1 MRLQTKK
8 RMTAPQCLISSLLMS
23 LLLSGST
30 QAQNLV
36 EQGAEIE
43 LLNDSFTFTEGPIA
57 DADGNVYFSDIPAN
71 RIHIWTL
78 DGELET
84 FRENSNSAN
93 GLFFDADWQ
102 LHAAEGGGRIT
113 RMDEMAAVT
122 IVTDGYDGAPFNSPN
137 DLWIDSHGGIY
148 FTDPRYGNEND
159 LPQPGYYVYYLAPGA
174 NQAEMIIDDL
184 ERPNG
189 IIGTRDGDTLYVAD
203 HGGNRTYAYDI
214 NSPGEL
220 GERRIIAQ
228 QGSDGVTLDEDGNL
242 YLTEGRN
249 INIYSSLGQPLQTL
263 TFPMA
268 PANMTFGGENRDILF
283 VTARSHLYALPMN
296 VRGMY

>member
-1 MRLQTKK
+1 MKHDFDKWKK
-8 RMTAPQCLISSLLMS
+8 IRFTALLG
-23 LLLSGST
+23 LLLANPL
-30 QAQNLV
+30 QAQDLI
-36 EQGAEIE
+36 EQGAEVE
-43 LLNDSFTFTEGPIA
+43 LLSDAFTFTEGPIA
-57 DADGNVYFSDIPAN
+57 DANGNVYFSDIPAN
-71 RIHIWTL
+71 RIHVWTL
-78 DGELET
+78 EGELET

-93 GLFFDADWQ
+93 GLFFDQDWR

-113 RMDEMAAVT
+113 RMNDMAEVT
-122 IVTDGYDGAPFNSPN
+122 VLSDSYDGAPYNSPN
-137 DLWIDSHGGIY
+137 DLWIDGEGGIY
-148 FTDPRYGNEND
+148 FSDPRYGNESN

-174 NQAEMIIDDL
+174 EQAQLIITDL

-214 NSPGEL
+214 NAPGEL
-220 GERRIIAQ
+220 GDRRVIAN
-228 QGSDGVTLDEDGNL
+228 QGSDGVTLDENGNL

-249 INIYSSLGQPLQTL
+249 INIYSSLGQPLQSL

-268 PANMTFGGENRDILF
+268 PANMTFGGPNRDILF
-283 VTARSHLYALPMN
+283 VTARSHLYALEMN

>member
-1 MRLQTKK
+1 MLQTEKWQK
-8 RMTAPQCLISSLLMS
+8 TIQIGLVLGVM
-23 LLLSGST
+23 LSNPL
-30 QAQNLV
+30 QAQDLV

-43 LLNDSFTFTEGPIA
+43 LLSDRFTFTEGPIA
-57 DADGNVYFSDIPAN
+57 DAEGNVYFSDIPAN
-71 RIHIWTL
+71 RIHVWTL

-93 GLFFDADWQ
+93 GLFFDSEWR
-102 LHAAEGGGRIT
+102 LHSAEGGGRIT
-113 RMDEMAAVT
+113 RMDDMATVT
-122 IVTDGYDGAPFNSPN
+122 VVTDSYDGEPYNSPN
-137 DLWIDSHGGIY
+137 DLWIDGEGGIY
-148 FTDPRYGNEND
+148 FTDPRYGNESN

-174 NQAEMIIDDL
+174 DQAELIISDL

-189 IIGTRDGDTLYVAD
+189 IIGTRDGGTLYVAD

-220 GERRIIAQ
+220 GERRVIAR

-249 INIYSSLGQPLQTL
+249 INIYSPLGQPLQTL
-263 TFPMA
+263 AFPMA
-268 PANMTFGGENRDILF
+268 PANMTFGGATRDILY

>member
-1 MRLQTKK
+1 MLKTEKWKK
-8 RMTAPQCLISSLLMS
+8 TQSGILLG
-23 LLLSGST
+23 LLLSSSL
-30 QAQNLV
+30 QAQDLV

-43 LLNDSFTFTEGPIA
+43 ILSDTFTFTEGPIA
-57 DADGNVYFSDIPAN
+57 DAEGNVYFSDIPAN
-71 RIHIWTL
+71 RIHVWTL
-78 DGELET
+78 GGELET

-93 GLFFDADWQ
+93 GLFFDNDWR

-113 RMDEMAAVT
+113 RMDDMAAVT
-122 IVTDGYDGAPFNSPN
+122 VVTDNYDDAPYNSPN
-137 DLWIDSHGGIY
+137 DLWIDAEGGIY
-148 FTDPRYGNEND
+148 FTDPRYGNESN

-174 NQAEMIIDDL
+174 DDAELIISDL

-189 IIGTRDGDTLYVAD
+189 IIGTQDGETLYVAD

-220 GERRIIAQ
+220 GERRVIAR
-228 QGSDGVTLDEDGNL
+228 QGSDGVTLDENGNL

-249 INIYSSLGQPLQTL
+249 INIYSSLGQPLQSL
-263 TFPMA
+263 EFPMA
-268 PANMTFGGENRDILF
+268 PANMTFGGPNRDILF